1 MAGYTNGVHSA
12 VGDMPTYER
21 FSDLPTI
28 LEIPVHD
35 GVGDESLE
43 LPLQDLP
50 SDDTTELCNF
60 LENEHAARTYWIT
73 IALAYARQNQLDNAI
88 DILTQGLQSLQESG
102 GAGGQK
108 NGTADRVS
116 YLSAL
121 CWMNMWKC
129 RDAPRL
135 RPGELGKDFFL
146 SLDY

>member
-1 MAGYTNGVHSA
+1 MTAYTNGFHSS
-12 VGDMPTYER
+12 VDVPTYER

-88 DILTQGLQSLQESG
+88 DILIQGLKSLQDG
-102 GAGGQK
+102 PQK
-108 NGTADRVS
+108 NNTADRVS

-135 RPGELGKDFFL
+135 RRGKESLLFAFFNVK
-146 SLDY
+146 S